1 MTAKKAITMSESR
14 TLSTSSIVT
23 VPVTTIALWIS
34 SAKLLLSAS
43 VSVSTSFVKRLISSP
58 CVCASK

>member
-43 VSVSTSFVKRLISSP
+43 VSVSTSFVKQLISSP
-58 CVCASK
+58 CVCVSK